1 MEALQLHI
9 HKLGWIVL
17 VFGLFLT
24 TFGVWWTCFLLLYA
38 LLFVFG
44 FVMVLG
50 YWGYLMSQEMRKST
64 LEGDFGPM
72 SKGLG
77 KVIHEIQ
84 LSRIAL
90 KMDKRLTGSN
100 IIDEPLQEVLQLFF
114 RDYVHDWYYNSI
126 STDEGFLYDLR
137 QTLQRALVAFANRS
151 KDVEW
156 VNFLT
161 TRFVDD
167 ITNHLKI
174 YRKTKQRL
182 EKADDNTSLDIETA
196 FFEVEYEME
205 GEICR
210 EQICLSEG
218 KEKDYLSDISEMLL
232 YLLLPPED
240 FHNKPFR
247 YFFREMIATCVL
259 FPTVSMIC
267 DPDYINQTLAWLC
280 KDSTFTKEAFM
291 TVIR

>member
-1 MEALQLHI
+1 VRGYYFPLSTTLQIMENSQLY
-9 HKLGWIVL
+9 KACWGVL
-17 VFGLFLT
+17 VLGLSLT
-24 TFGVWWTCFLLLYA
+24 TFGPLWTLLILLYVLLFALGFLL
-38 LLFVFG
+38 
-44 FVMVLG
+44 VLG
-50 YWGYLMSQEMRKST
+50 YWGHVMSQELAKTT
-64 LEGDFGPM
+64 LEGDFGPV
-72 SKGLG
+72 SKGLE
-77 KVIHEIQ
+77 KVIQEIQ
-84 LSRIAL
+84 LSRKSF
-90 KMDKRLTGSN
+90 KMDKRLTGSS

-114 RDYVHDWYYNSI
+114 RDYVHGWYYRV

-137 QTLQRALVAFANRS
+137 QTLQRALIAFANRS

-174 YRKTKQRL
+174 YRKAKQRV
-182 EKADDNTSLDIETA
+182 EKSAGDDNAALDIETA
-196 FFEVEYEME
+196 FFQVEHEME
-205 GEICR
+205 LDKCR

-247 YFFREMIATCVL
+247 YFFRCL
-259 FPTVSMIC
+259 
-267 DPDYINQTLAWLC
+267 
-280 KDSTFTKEAFM
+280 
-291 TVIR
+291 

>member
-9 HKLGWIVL
+9 HKVGWIVL

-44 FVMVLG
+44 FVMVLS

-100 IIDEPLQEVLQLFF
+100 IIDEPLQEIIW
-114 RDYVHDWYYNSI
+114 RMY
-126 STDEGFLYDLR
+126 
-137 QTLQRALVAFANRS
+137 
-151 KDVEW
+151 
-156 VNFLT
+156 
-161 TRFVDD
+161 
-167 ITNHLKI
+167 
-174 YRKTKQRL
+174 
-182 EKADDNTSLDIETA
+182 
-196 FFEVEYEME
+196 EV
-205 GEICR
+205 
-210 EQICLSEG
+210 
-218 KEKDYLSDISEMLL
+218 
-232 YLLLPPED
+232 
-240 FHNKPFR
+240 
-247 YFFREMIATCVL
+247 IAPNL
-259 FPTVSMIC
+259 
-267 DPDYINQTLAWLC
+267 
-280 KDSTFTKEAFM
+280 
-291 TVIR
+291 